1 MAISRIN
8 LAKQLAKS
16 STKGSILATNGDNEL
31 QYIAPPA
38 SNVLWGYDHG
48 ELGTI
53 YINIGTNLSYDSVTN
68 TLNASA
74 GAGGYSE
81 IQEEGSALTARTK
94 INFVGAGL
102 TATDDAA
109 NSRTNVT
116 VATFLNT
123 LATQGNVNVG
133 TQVTG
138 TLPVANGGTG
148 ATTLTGILQGN
159 GTGAVTTI
167 TNSSTVGQVL
177 RVTGTNTYGWGALDL
192 ADTDA
197 ITGDLPLSN
206 LAQGSALSVLGV
218 ANNAIADN
226 ASIAAATDHQVLRRS
241 GTTLGFGAINL
252 AQSAAVT
259 GTLPIANGGT
269 GSATQNFVDLTT
281 NQASI
286 AGNKTFT
293 GNTTFSNN
301 VTINGTPSANTDA
314 ATVGWVLNNVA
325 GLRSGSVRG
334 ATTGSLTATAQT
346 ATTITLGGTS
356 FTHDGVTYANG
367 DTILVKDSV
376 TGGGGGTF
384 NNGVYSVSGIGS
396 SVLLT
401 RVDWMNTAGETD
413 GVYVLVQDGTAN
425 VGTLWFTVSEVTTL
439 GTDPISFTQIQTTGT
454 VGGTGNNNRIAYWTG
469 TNTIDDAASSYT
481 NGSVFAFGTTT
492 AATSTILTTKGTST
506 GNTTYGIL
514 HQDSG
519 NNQVF
524 RVADDGTTVIGG
536 ATTLTIT
543 PTTLT
548 GSSTIQLSTAVNSSD
563 SINLRTTG
571 NTGTVSLSTTSSSF
585 ATKIAEVKN
594 TATITTTSGS
604 AVHLALSGTIA
615 PTSGTLTH
623 TGLHVQNTINQT
635 GTSNGI
641 TRGIHIN
648 PTLTAASDYRGLE
661 ITATASH
668 YAIWSTAGKVRFDLG
683 SDATG
688 DLLTRAAGGELARIG
703 AGTSGH
709 VLTSNGAGTA
719 PTWQAPTGGGGTTVT
734 RAYITNQTTGTF
746 DLDAN
751 TGVVKD
757 RNGNNVAFTIPTATD
772 QFFVYLNGQLLQEG
786 GTGNNRDYSV
796 NTTTHVLTLSDGR
809 TLVTDD
815 ELVVVKFS

>member
-1 MAISRIN
+1 MATRIN

-16 STKGSILATNGDNEL
+16 STIGSILATNGDNEL

-48 ELGTI
+48 ELGTV
-53 YINIGTNLSYDSVTN
+53 YINIGTNLSYDAVTN

-81 IQEEGSALTARTK
+81 VQEEGSALTARTK

-148 ATTLTGILQGN
+148 
-159 GTGAVTTI
+159 
-167 TNSSTVGQVL
+167 
-177 RVTGTNTYGWGALDL
+177 
-192 ADTDA
+192 
-197 ITGDLPLSN
+197 
-206 LAQGSALSVLGV
+206 
-218 ANNAIADN
+218 
-226 ASIAAATDHQVLRRS
+226 
-241 GTTLGFGAINL
+241 
-252 AQSAAVT
+252 
-259 GTLPIANGGT
+259 
-269 GSATQNFVDLTT
+269 SATQNFIDLTT

-301 VTINGTPSANTDA
+301 VTINSTPSANTDA

-356 FTHDGVTYANG
+356 FTHDDVTYANG

-384 NNGVYSVSGIGS
+384 NNGVYSVSGVGS

-439 GTDPISFTQIQTTGT
+439 GTDPINFTQIQTTGT

-481 NGSVFAFGTTT
+481 NGSVFAFGTTS
-492 AATSTILTTKGTST
+492 AAASTILTTKGTST

-571 NTGTVSLSTTSSSF
+571 NTGTVSLTTTSSSF

-635 GTSNGI
+635 GTANGI
-641 TRGIHIN
+641 TRGIYIN

-734 RAYITNQTTGTF
+734 RAYIIGSTAGTF

-772 QFFVYLNGQLLQEG
+772 QLFVYLNGQLLQQG
-786 GTGNNRDYSV
+786 GTGNNRDYTLDTA
-796 NTTTHVLTLSDGR
+796 NHVLTLSDSR
-809 TLVTDD
+809 TLVTTD